1 MSSCIYTRGTT
12 LPVYQIQ
19 YIPNI
24 TVRFCY
30 EVVVVMCILLLLLI
44 DIIWTWS
51 ANTLQVGCQHEPGGS
66 QSPVQQHMV
75 WPWSWGRCW
84 GGPVWFTPGGA
95 AGSCCLFHLHNSR
108 RKWFSHCCFPTQE
121 MACWCC
127 CGLLNKRDP
136 SPPTQEV
143 CERCW
148 RSSAGGSSGSI
159 TEADEVQS
167 QVTQLLLLLLIT
179 KWAVGTMTTAWTKIL
194 SHVNKSPS
202 HSVSWWWNVPSTR
215 GILQMTHGNEVL
227 DLF

>member
-1 MSSCIYTRGTT
+1 MSSCFYTRGTS
-12 LPVYQIQ
+12 LPDIYQILHL
-19 YIPNI
+19 YFN
-24 TVRFCY
+24 RY
-30 EVVVVMCILLLLLI
+30 EVVVLMCILLLLI

-51 ANTLQVGCQHEPGGS
+51 TNTLQVGCQHEPGGS

-75 WPWSWGRCW
+75 WPWSWGCCW
-84 GGPVWFTPGGA
+84 GGPVWVTPGGA
-95 AGSCCLFHLHNSR
+95 AGSCCSIYTTAGESDSVLV
-108 RKWFSHCCFPTQE
+108 
-121 MACWCC
+121 A
-127 CGLLNKRDP
+127 
-136 SPPTQEV
+136 SPPKKWLVDVVVVCWINVTPPPQEV

-148 RSSAGGSSGSI
+148 TSSAGGSSGSI

-167 QVTQLLLLLLIT
+167 QVTELLLLLLIT